1 MNFNIDQLKKKIIYR
16 SNYRGT
22 KEMDK
27 LLGAFTKKY
36 INQLSQDELID
47 LEKLLNID
55 DTSLYN
61 FFNGIENEIKFDE
74 TNVLKLFKNFKYNN
88 EDE

>member
-1 MNFNIDQLKKKIIYR
+1 MTVDIEKIKKKIIYR

-36 INQLSQDELID
+36 INKLSAEDLLN
-47 LEKLLNID
+47 LEKLLDVD
-55 DTSLYN
+55 DDNLYN
-61 FFNGIENEIKFDE
+61 FYNGLKTDVKFHENKI
-74 TNVLKLFKNFKYNN
+74 NLLFKNYKY
-88 EDE
+88 EI

>member
-1 MNFNIDQLKKKIIYR
+1 MSLIIEQLKKKIIYR

-36 INQLSQDELID
+36 IDELNTEDLYD
-47 LEKLLNID
+47 LEKLLDID
-55 DTSLYN
+55 DSNLYN
-61 FFNGIENEIKFDE
+61 FFNDLVTDFKFKENNI
-74 TNVLKLFKNFKYNN
+74 NILFKNFNYTK
-88 EDE
+88 D

>member
-1 MNFNIDQLKKKIIYR
+1 MTLSIDQLKKKIIYR

-36 INQLSQDELID
+36 IDTLSVKELKN
-47 LEKLLNID
+47 LEELLHID
-55 DTSLYN
+55 DTNLYN
-61 FFNGIENEIKFDE
+61 FYNGLDYDIKIKD
-74 TNVLKLFKNFKYNN
+74 NYIYSLFKDFVYKI
-88 EDE
+88 D

>member
-1 MNFNIDQLKKKIIYR
+1 MTINIDELKKKIIYR

-27 LLGAFTKKY
+27 LLGTFTKKN
-36 INQLSQDELID
+36 INNLDNEDLID

-55 DTSLYN
+55 DSNLYN
-61 FFNGIENEIKFDE
+61 FYTGAETDIEIENNKV
-74 TNVLKLFKNFKYNN
+74 NLLFKNFKY
-88 EDE
+88 

>member
-1 MNFNIDQLKKKIIYR
+1 MTVYIDQLKKKIIYR

-27 LLGAFTKKY
+27 LLGAFVRKY
-36 INQLSQDELID
+36 INDLSDNDLIK

-55 DTSLYN
+55 DSNLYN
-61 FFNGIENEIKFDE
+61 FLNDLDTDVVIEKN
-74 TNVLKLFKNFKYNN
+74 NVTDLFKNFEYVDK
-88 EDE
+88 

>member
-1 MNFNIDQLKKKIIYR
+1 MTLSIDQLKKKIIYR

-36 INQLSQDELID
+36 IDTLSVKELKD
-47 LEKLLNID
+47 LEELLDID
-55 DTSLYN
+55 DTNLYN
-61 FFNGIENEIKFDE
+61 FYNGIDYDITINDKYIYS
-74 TNVLKLFKNFKYNN
+74 LFKDFVYKS
-88 EDE
+88 D